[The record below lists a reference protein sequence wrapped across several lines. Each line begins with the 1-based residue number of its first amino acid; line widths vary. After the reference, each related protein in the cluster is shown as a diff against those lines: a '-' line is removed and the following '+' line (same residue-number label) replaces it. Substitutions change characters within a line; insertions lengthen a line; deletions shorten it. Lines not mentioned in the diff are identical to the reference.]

1 MSQFEPHNDE
11 QQAAPTDQG
20 SAQPV
25 DHLVPAEHA
34 GVDSRNGNG
43 SGDYGA
49 DKIKVLE
56 GLEAVRKRPAMYIGS
71 TGAAGLHHLVYE
83 IVDNS
88 IDEALAGHCDQIN
101 VTLHIDNS
109 VTVVD
114 NGRGIPTDQHSSGR
128 SAAEVVLTVLHAGGK
143 FDNDSYKV
151 SGGLHGVG
159 VSVVNALS
167 AELDLEI
174 WRNGEV
180 FQQKYERGAPQGDL
194 EATGTTK
201 KRGTKITFKPDAQ
214 IFETTEYSFD
224 TLAQR
229 LRELAFLNGGV
240 TITIEDERDGK
251 SHRFLYEGGIN
262 SFVQY
267 LNQNKSVVNDKPI
280 YMHGE
285 KDGIDVEI
293 ALQWNDSYAETVYTF
308 ANNINT
314 HEGGTHLSGFRSALT
329 RTINYYVGKN
339 GLAKDLKDA
348 NIGGDDIREGL
359 IAVISVKIPRPQ
371 FEGQTKTKLGNTEV
385 KGIVEAIVNDRLGA
399 YLEENPNV
407 AKKVIAKAVDA
418 ARAREA
424 ARKARDLVRRKGA
437 LDNSSLPGKL
447 ADCQERDPAQS
458 EIYIVEGESAGGS
471 AKQGRDRRFQAILPI
486 KGKILN
492 VEKARFDR
500 MLGSDEIKTM
510 IAALG
515 CGIGLDDFNPDKA
528 RYHRIIIMTD
538 ADVDGS
544 HIRTLLLTFF
554 YRQMRALVERGYI
567 YIAQPPL
574 FRAKRGRNEVFI
586 RDERALETWLIKR
599 AVESRVVVL
608 SDGTEIAGADLEQR
622 LEKLIS
628 FRKFLQIVE
637 RRGPSRDVVMALL
650 DGDVRDK
657 TFFSDRERVDALA
670 AALTIGRRTVTVEE
684 DQEHQAFAL
693 VIEDRSTGYPR
704 HHRIDQDFVTT
715 GEYRTLT
722 ASYQDVRDIR
732 GPMVVK
738 TLASSEPEEA
748 VDDAVTASADETS
761 IGGAPLDEATRLAAE
776 PRAMA
781 DQLIAEAAA
790 AAQAPATRAAR
801 GDAEV
806 RVASIDDLVE
816 FFTAAGKKGV
826 AINRYKGLGE
836 MNPNT
841 LWETTMDPATRTLAQ
856 VRAED
861 HMEADLMFTTLMG
874 DQVEPRRKF
883 IEDNALDV
891 KNLDI

>member
-1 MSQFEPHNDE
+1 
-11 QQAAPTDQG
+11 
-20 SAQPV
+20 V
-25 DHLVPAEHA
+25 D
-34 GVDSRNGNG
+34 
-43 SGDYGA
+43 DYGA

-71 TGAAGLHHLVYE
+71 TGPQGLHHLVYE

-88 IDEALAGHCDQIN
+88 IDEALAGFCDQVN

-114 NGRGIPTDQHSSGR
+114 NGRGIPVDRHASGR
-128 SAAEVVLTVLHAGGK
+128 PAAEVALTVLHAGGK

-167 AELDLEI
+167 ESLDLEI
-174 WRNGEV
+174 WRNGQV
-180 FQQKYERGAPQGDL
+180 HKQSYTRGKPIGDL
-194 EATGTTK
+194 EVTGTTK
-201 KRGTKITFKPDAQ
+201 KRGTKITFKPDAE
-214 IFETTEYSFD
+214 IFETVEFSFD

-240 TITIEDERDGK
+240 TISIDDERDGK
-251 SHRFLYEGGIN
+251 AHKFLYEGGVR
-262 SFVQY
+262 SFVQF
-267 LNQNKSVVNDKPI
+267 LNQNKSAVNDKPI

-293 ALQWNDSYAETVYTF
+293 ALQWNDGYTETVYSF

-329 RTINYYVGKN
+329 RTINYYVSKN
-339 GLAKDLKDA
+339 NLAKDLKDA

-359 IAVISVKIPRPQ
+359 TAVVSVKIPRPQ

-385 KGIVEAIVNDRLGA
+385 KGIVEAILNDRLGA
-399 YLEENPNV
+399 YLEENPPV
-407 AKKVIAKAVDA
+407 AKRIINKAVDA

-458 EIYIVEGESAGGS
+458 ELYIVEGESAGGS

-492 VEKARFDR
+492 VERARFDR
-500 MLGSDEIKTM
+500 MLSSDEIKTM

-515 CGIGLDDFNPDKA
+515 CGIGKDDFDLSKL
-528 RYHRIIIMTD
+528 RYHRVIIMTD

-554 YRQMRALVERGYI
+554 YRQMRELVDHGYI

-574 FRAKRGRNEVFI
+574 FRAKRGRAETFI
-586 RDERALETWLIKR
+586 RDERALEAWLIKR

-608 SDGTEIAGADLEQR
+608 ADGSEIKGEALEHKI
-622 LEKLIS
+622 EKLIA
-628 FRKFLQIVE
+628 FRKFMQIVE
-637 RRGPSRDVVMALL
+637 RRGPPRDVVLAML
-650 DGDVRDK
+650 DREARDK
-657 TFFSDRERVDALA
+657 AFFTDRGRVEALAQALA
-670 AALTIGRRTVTVEE
+670 AKTRTATVQSDEE
-684 DQEHQAFAL
+684 NQAFAIVL
-693 VIEDRSTGYPR
+693 EDRSGGYPR
-704 HHRIDQDFVTT
+704 HHRLDQDFISTA
-715 GEYRTLT
+715 EFRTLANT
-722 ASYQDVRDIR
+722 YLDVKGVR

-738 TLASSEPEEA
+738 T
-748 VDDAVTASADETS
+748 TAPAEADESTAPAGTAAANETA
-761 IGGAPLDEATRLAAE
+761 IGGAPLDPATRLAAE
-776 PRAMA
+776 PKPLDAS
-781 DQLIAEAAA
+781 AEPK
-790 AAQAPATRAAR
+790 APPKAAR
-801 GDAEV
+801 DAEV
-806 RVASIDDLVE
+806 RVDSLDELVE

-836 MNPNT
+836 MNPDT
-841 LWETTMDPATRTLAQ
+841 LWATTMNPETRTLAQ

-861 HMEADLMFTTLMG
+861 HMEADQMFTTLMG